1 VPVTHALFAEH
12 SDVTDVL
19 MKTSGVGISDVLS
32 DPKAASVLKYLLV
45 RGMPLSID
53 HHDPNLTPQN
63 PLFQLPSTEI

>member
-1 VPVTHALFAEH
+1 LTFPRLHDSSIVPVTHALFAEH

-45 RGMPLSID
+45 RPG
-53 HHDPNLTPQN
+53 HC
-63 PLFQLPSTEI
+63 